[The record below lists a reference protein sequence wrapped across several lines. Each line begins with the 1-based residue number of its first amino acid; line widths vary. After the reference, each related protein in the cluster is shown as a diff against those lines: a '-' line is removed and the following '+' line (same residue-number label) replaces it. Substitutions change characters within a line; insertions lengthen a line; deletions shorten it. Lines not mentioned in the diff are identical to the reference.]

1 MYFSHAPIRKAE
13 LVVAPVI
20 PTLIVEQRTLL
31 REGLASL
38 LEGTPYAVKGTAASV
53 SDIHVERLEH
63 IALVIVGVSAGMDR
77 TVAAIRRLR
86 HILPDAKLFMVADGS
101 DRCDSQELLSNGAD
115 GCIFDVTSQEV
126 LLKSLDLALLQQR
139 LIVIGHSGRFDQGS
153 TLSKTG
159 DLPATFHND
168 FGGDIRLSDRE
179 RQILACLAR
188 GESNKAIA
196 RQCYLAETT
205 VKAHLKAILRKIG
218 VQNRT
223 QAAVWA
229 IDHGLVATSSPGE
242 TAVFRLPFPQA
253 S

>member
-1 MYFSHAPIRKAE
+1 
-13 LVVAPVI
+13 
-20 PTLIVEQRTLL
+20 
-31 REGLASL
+31 
-38 LEGTPYAVKGTAASV
+38 LEGTHYEVLATVAGVSEIAAE
-53 SDIHVERLEH
+53 HLEWA
-63 IALVIVGVSAGMDR
+63 ALVIVGVSAGMDK
-77 TVAAIRRLR
+77 TVTAIRRLR
-86 HILPDAKLFMVADGS
+86 HILPDAKLFVVADGA

-115 GCIFDVTSQEV
+115 GCILDVTSQEV

-139 LIVIGHSGRFDQGS
+139 LIVIGQSGRVDQVSGPFRGE
-153 TLSKTG
+153 L
-159 DLPATFHND
+159 AAANHHD

-196 RQCYLAETT
+196 RHCYVAETT

-229 IDHGLVATSSPGE
+229 IDHGLVAPGPDE
-242 TAVFRLPFPQA
+242 DSLFRAPMPQA
-253 S
+253 T

>member
-1 MYFSHAPIRKAE
+1 MAR
-13 LVVAPVI
+13 VI

-38 LEGTPYAVKGTAASV
+38 LEGTPYEVLAPVAGVSEIAAE
-53 SDIHVERLEH
+53 HLERA
-63 IALVIVGVSAGMDR
+63 ALVIVGVSAGMEK
-77 TVAAIRRLR
+77 TVTTIRRLR
-86 HILPDAKLFMVADGS
+86 HILPDAKLFMVADGA

-115 GCIFDVTSQEV
+115 GCILDVTSQEV

-139 LIVIGHSGRFDQGS
+139 LIVIGHSGRVDQVATSFRG
-153 TLSKTG
+153 G
-159 DLPATFHND
+159 EFAPAHHSD
-168 FGGDIRLSDRE
+168 FGGDIKLSDRE

-196 RQCYLAETT
+196 RHCYVAETT

-229 IDHGLVATSSPGE
+229 IDHGLVAAGG
-242 TAVFRLPFPQA
+242 ADDDAFFRTPLPQA

>member
-1 MYFSHAPIRKAE
+1 
-13 LVVAPVI
+13 VARVI
-20 PTLIVEQRTLL
+20 PTIIVEQRTLL

-38 LEGTPYAVKGTAASV
+38 LEGTHYDVRATVAGVNEIAAENF
-53 SDIHVERLEH
+53 ERA
-63 IALVIVGVSAGMDR
+63 ALVIVGVSAGMDKA
-77 TVAAIRRLR
+77 VAAIRRLR
-86 HILPDAKLFMVADGS
+86 HILPDAKLFMVADGA

-115 GCIFDVTSQEV
+115 GCILDVTSQEV

-139 LIVIGHSGRFDQGS
+139 LIVIGHSGRVDQVAPAFRGGE
-153 TLSKTG
+153 LATG
-159 DLPATFHND
+159 HNE
-168 FGGDIRLSDRE
+168 FGADIRLSDRE

-196 RQCYLAETT
+196 RHCYVAETT

-229 IDHGLVATSSPGE
+229 IDHGLVAAGAPDD
-242 TAVFRLPFPQA
+242 AFFRTPLPQA